1 MQAKISSE
9 KAVSTLNAVASNS
22 LPLELRALAQLQL
35 QRELVAK
42 ITPPES
48 RLWIRPLVL
57 VSSIDKD

>member
-9 KAVSTLNAVASNS
+9 KAVSTLNAVVSNS